1 MNINEFINKIAP
13 IVQKY
18 APLYDI
24 NVCSPI
30 IAQAVLESNYG
41 NSELAKNAH
50 NYFGI
55 KYRKDR
61 CPTSNGIYC
70 KVGSEQNADGS
81 YVSSSM
87 NWCKFPDM
95 DACVQ
100 GYFDFTDIKN
110 YANLKGVTDP
120 KTYLINIKNDGYAT
134 SLKYVDNLMRVIE
147 TNNLTRFDKNVEN
160 SVAKIIEDKI
170 EDKQEVKQMNIEQ
183 KLANRKNY
191 GSMRNV
197 STIKYI
203 VIHYTANDGDTATA
217 NGNYFKNKVIT
228 ASAHYFVDDNKII
241 QSVPDNYVA
250 YAVGGKKL
258 NNKAKLHG
266 IAKNANT
273 LNIELC
279 DTIKNGVIYPSE
291 ATIAQ
296 AVELTKLLMQKY
308 NIPVS
313 NVIRH
318 QDVTG
323 KKCPAYWSDDT
334 KWQNEF
340 KARLTSA
347 APATTTNNTVNTVN
361 VGDANIEKGQQY
373 SINFTG
379 HKIATDGKRGPDS
392 KEQAVR
398 VVQHALNLDYNAKLL
413 EDGQWGN
420 KTDKAFGKHYVAK
433 GEKQYLVT
441 AAEILCYLMAKNPN
455 GVEYPGSYG
464 KGLASATG
472 KTRLDINWFKGA
484 CS

>member
-1 MNINEFINKIAP
+1 
-13 IVQKY
+13 
-18 APLYDI
+18 
-24 NVCSPI
+24 
-30 IAQAVLESNYG
+30 
-41 NSELAKNAH
+41 
-50 NYFGI
+50 
-55 KYRKDR
+55 
-61 CPTSNGIYC
+61 
-70 KVGSEQNADGS
+70 
-81 YVSSSM
+81 
-87 NWCKFPDM
+87 
-95 DACVQ
+95 
-100 GYFDFTDIKN
+100 
-110 YANLKGVTDP
+110 
-120 KTYLINIKNDGYAT
+120 
-134 SLKYVDNLMRVIE
+134 
-147 TNNLTRFDKNVEN
+147 
-160 SVAKIIEDKI
+160 
-170 EDKQEVKQMNIEQ
+170 
-183 KLANRKNY
+183 
-191 GSMRNV
+191 MRNV

-258 NNKAKLHG
+258 NNKAKLYG
-266 IAKNANT
+266 KAKNANT

-296 AVELTKLLMQKY
+296 TVELTKVLMQKY
-308 NIPVS
+308 NIPAS

-323 KKCPAYWSDDT
+323 KNCPAYWSDDT

-340 KARLTSA
+340 KARLTSD
-347 APATTTNNTVNTVN
+347 APVITTNNTANLVNI
-361 VGDANIEKGQQY
+361 GDSNIEIGQQH

-398 VVQHALNLDYNAKLL
+398 VVQHALNLDYNAGLL

-455 GVEYPGSYG
+455 GVECPGSYG
-464 KGLASATG
+464 NGLASATG
-472 KTRLDINWFKGA
+472 KTKLDINWFKGA